1 MVQVVKDTK
10 FDELLQFPCSLTFKV
25 MGLAHDDLIPQIIS
39 TLHIHAGPN
48 DYAPTV
54 KPSSKGNYHSVAVK
68 VTVTSKEH
76 IELLYTEL
84 GKLELVRY
92 VL

>member
-1 MVQVVKDTK
+1 MIKPVKNTK
-10 FDELLQFPCSLTFKV
+10 FDELLEFPCQLTFKV
-25 MGLAHDDLIPQIIS
+25 MGLAQEDLPTKIVEVLQK
-39 TLHIHAGPN
+39 HAPG
-48 DYAPTV
+48 DYAPTI
-54 KPSSKGNYHSVAVK
+54 KPSSKGTYHSVAIA

-84 GKLELVRY
+84 SNIDIVRY